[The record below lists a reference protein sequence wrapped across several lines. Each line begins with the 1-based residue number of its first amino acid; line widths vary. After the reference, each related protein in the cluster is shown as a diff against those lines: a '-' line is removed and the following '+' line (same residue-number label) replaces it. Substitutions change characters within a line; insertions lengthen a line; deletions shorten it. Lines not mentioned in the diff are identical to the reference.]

1 MASNPTQNTDH
12 RERQPAAQVSGGP
25 APSSSGPDRLQ
36 PGSAATGFRLG
47 RIFGIAI
54 YLHSSWLIIFFL
66 ITLSLRTQ
74 FTSQHPAWSAQQHWA
89 LGIITSILFFCSVVF
104 HELSHSVVA
113 KHYKIP
119 VESITLFVFGGLA
132 RIARDPSN
140 AKQEF
145 NIAIAGPLSSLFL
158 GGCFWLVVRYF
169 HGNELV
175 VAACTWLWQINVL
188 LALFNLVPG
197 FPLDGG
203 RILRGI
209 AWGITGDF
217 MRATKIASNAGR
229 FFGYLLIFIGV
240 WRAFNGDWV
249 GGIWTAFIGW
259 FLLSA
264 ARESYV
270 QVAIR
275 GTLTGLIAA
284 DVMTQDVPT
293 VERNIS
299 VEDYVHEVLR
309 TGRRCHIV
317 TGAGRPVGLVTLHSA
332 RTLPR
337 DEWANTSIQAVMMP
351 IDHVHSASP
360 QEPALG
366 VLERMQAEDINQM
379 PVVSDGQIV
388 GMVARDT
395 ILRVLQTRLQLGH
408 LAS

>member
-1 MASNPTQNTDH
+1 MASPSPAGDRDH
-12 RERQPAAQVSGGP
+12 AVDQPPSFGAPPPGNRIRSDPP
-25 APSSSGPDRLQ
+25 AS
-36 PGSAATGFRLG
+36 GFRLG
-47 RIFGIAI
+47 RLFGIPI
-54 YLHSSWLIIFFL
+54 YLHASWLIIFLL
-66 ITLSLRTQ
+66 ITVTLAKQ
-74 FTSQHPAWSAQQHWA
+74 FTSQHPGWSPQQHWA
-89 LGIITSILFFCSVVF
+89 LGIITSILFFGSVVF

-113 KHYKIP
+113 KRYRIP
-119 VESITLFVFGGLA
+119 VESITLFVFGGLS
-132 RIARDPSN
+132 RISRDPSN
-140 AKQEF
+140 AWQEF

-158 GGCFWLVVRYF
+158 GGCFWLAAHYF

-175 VAACTWLWQINVL
+175 LAACTWLWEINVL
-188 LALFNLVPG
+188 LAVFNLVPG

-217 MRATKIASNAGR
+217 TRATKIASNAGR
-229 FFGYLLIFIGV
+229 FFGYLMIFVGV
-240 WRAFNGDWV
+240 WQAFNGNPI
-249 GGIWTAFIGW
+249 GGLWTAFIGW

-264 ARESYV
+264 ARESYA

-275 GTLTGLIAA
+275 NTLTGLHAS

-309 TGRRCHIV
+309 TGRRSHIV

-332 RTLPR
+332 RTVPR
-337 DEWANTSIQAVMMP
+337 DEWANTSIQAVMIP
-351 IDHVHSASP
+351 FDRIHAATP
-360 QEPALG
+360 EEPALG

-379 PVVSDGQIV
+379 PVISNGRIV
-388 GMVARDT
+388 GMIARDT